1 MTDEEKA
8 IATIDYLNE
17 KAGRQF
23 KHTKANK
30 DIIMARIHEG
40 YTSKE
45 IATVT
50 LHKIKDW
57 NADPKMSKYLRPSTI
72 YNKTKFEAY
81 LNEIEA
87 EKAVNEANPDSSSL
101 INQEYEEKDI
111 DVRKGDILT
120 FFTDGVIEAR
130 NSEGNFFG
138 FEKLS
143 DVIKENNKYPADYI
157 GRKIYREVTKFL
169 GASSQNDD
177 ITIITI
183 KGVYR
188 DWETVELS

>member
-1 MTDEEKA
+1 MMFDENLDGRFITAICFVVDNSTGKVTISNAGHDPVYVFREKDNSISEEDTDGVV
-8 IATIDYLNE
+8 L
-17 KAGRQF
+17 G
-23 KHTKANK
+23 
-30 DIIMARIHEG
+30 IMDDE
-40 YTSKE
+40 
-45 IATVT
+45 
-50 LHKIKDW
+50 
-57 NADPKMSKYLRPSTI
+57 
-72 YNKTKFEAY
+72 
-81 LNEIEA
+81 
-87 EKAVNEANPDSSSL
+87 
-101 INQEYEEKDI
+101 EYEEKDI
-111 DVRKGDILT
+111 EVGKGDILT

-183 KGVYR
+183 KGV
-188 DWETVELS
+188 